1 MVPRTLPILAGLGIS
16 LPAIREIQ
24 SPGGLFKSWG
34 KHRVGPF
41 PAGAPVLLPARL
53 NNLWNNLCPLGLFPG
68 SQIWEILAEGSARDI
83 EAASK
88 RCTRKWHDRPNWYTP
103 GLNFSLEN
111 EV

>member
-1 MVPRTLPILAGLGIS
+1 MVPRTLSIRRVARDS
-16 LPAIREIQ
+16 LPTTREIQ
-24 SPGGLFKSWG
+24 SPGGLFNSRG
-34 KHRVGPF
+34 KHRVAPF

-53 NNLWNNLCPLGLFPG
+53 NNLWNNLCPLGLFPS
-68 SQIWEILAEGSARDI
+68 SQIWEILAEGLARDI

-88 RCTRKWHDRPNWYTP
+88 RCTPKWHDRPNWYTP